1 VQDHRKKI
9 IDTGLTILREQ
20 GLAGLTQP
28 RIAAMTGLRQSHLT
42 YYYPTRADLLTAVT
56 RAAIEAQLAGA
67 RSLTNG
73 IVSAK
78 QAAARMATV
87 AARRE
92 NTRVLAALNQA
103 ADQEPTVR
111 ALFTEL
117 LDGFIGEL
125 GMLLERLK
133 LLPTAARID
142 LLHALFVGLSI
153 IDLATHR
160 KNGRARAKAVLSL
173 TFDLLSGEKRDQNSH
188 VRYRA
193 RTTASQRPANHRPRL
208 PEPFPA
214 DARHDTGR
222 RRTGTHARRN

>member
-1 VQDHRKKI
+1 VLYIVWYTYQGINVQDRRKKI
-9 IDTGLTILREQ
+9 LDAGLTILREQ

-67 RSLTNG
+67 RSLTKG

-78 QAAARMATV
+78 QAAAKMATV

-117 LDGFIGEL
+117 LDGFIAEL
-125 GMLLERLK
+125 GALLERLE
-133 LLPTAARID
+133 LSPTEARID

-153 IDLATHR
+153 IDLATRR
-160 KNGRARAKAVLSL
+160 KNGRARAKAALSL
-173 TFDLLSGEKRDQNSH
+173 TFDLLSGEKR
-188 VRYRA
+188 
-193 RTTASQRPANHRPRL
+193 
-208 PEPFPA
+208 
-214 DARHDTGR
+214 
-222 RRTGTHARRN
+222 